1 MIREIPD
8 TSEMERAQMHVLKRG
23 IEFERAI
30 EEGRIVIGD
39 TLLHIA
45 SRSGSVEC
53 VDYLL
58 HHGFDVC
65 ILSSNG
71 KGAVPSEVAA
81 SRATRQ
87 RLDDLALVIEV
98 AGARFSLQNIAWQV
112 VASARRVFGVWH
124 YNSLHECGCI
134 VRALS
139 GLKRSDEQFLVMT
152 KIVAAEAKRAGV
164 AVHREGLKL
173 GYQYLDATF
182 NEKTRTY
189 DPVQAEETYQLLD
202 NPTIDQH
209 CRICFEYCYW
219 SDPYWESRYSGY
231 PTPEEFRIELY
242 REWIR
247 VAIRYWIQIAFNA
260 RKDELNVMKEEENE
274 ELQIELEKK
283 EKIMQLLNDE
293 RNGIERDEDWT
304 PEVIHEPDPV
314 EIYIEDHKSMWK
326 KLYTKSGRIP
336 KDMKSFFR
344 ENNLKKSKA
353 KTVLGIDKDASLK
366 LDKAQMKQAILGHD
380 PLERAVWGARLTP
393 PGRSEVV
400 ASDIG
405 ALREFTGMPE
415 LIQAKVERTEGEE
428 GHVIEQI
435 HEVDD
440 DEIDHVA

>member
-1 MIREIPD
+1 M
-8 TSEMERAQMHVLKRG
+8 T
-23 IEFERAI
+23 
-30 EEGRIVIGD
+30 
-39 TLLHIA
+39 
-45 SRSGSVEC
+45 
-53 VDYLL
+53 
-58 HHGFDVC
+58 DV
-65 ILSSNG
+65 
-71 KGAVPSEVAA
+71 
-81 SRATRQ
+81 
-87 RLDDLALVIEV
+87 
-98 AGARFSLQNIAWQV
+98 FSLLF
-112 VASARRVFGVWH
+112 S
-124 YNSLHECGCI
+124 
-134 VRALS
+134 
-139 GLKRSDEQFLVMT
+139 FL
-152 KIVAAEAKRAGV
+152 
-164 AVHREGLKL
+164 LYSPL
-173 GYQYLDATF
+173 PFFFFFFFFFSGYQYLDATF

-202 NPTIDQH
+202 NQTIDQH